1 MLTAREEL
9 AITRCM
15 MYGCTFHYDDYGH
28 PERRNARMYYTCIG
42 EYPFCYRGRTG
53 CTTGYGH
60 SEAQAALSW
69 LRRTGNEGDLNVKQ
83 RA

>member
-15 MYGCTFHYDDYGH
+15 LFGCTFHYDDYGH
-28 PERRNARMYYTCIG
+28 PERRDARKYYTCIG
-42 EYPFCYRGRTG
+42 DNPCGLRGMVV
-53 CTTGYGH
+53 CVTGYGH
-60 SEAQAALSW
+60 SEAGAALDW
-69 LRRTGNEGDLNVKQ
+69 LRRSGNEGDLNVKQ